1 MYRHLAEHL
10 GHEDKWDEDLEAM
23 QQSLQPLGFEVRS
36 CHDERSGI
44 VFLVLINTKSDAL
57 AQVATPYT
65 ASELQYI
72 KTLVRC

>member
-10 GHEDKWDEDLEAM
+10 GYGDKWDEDLEAI
-23 QQSLQPLGFEVRS
+23 QHRLQPLGFEVRS
-36 CHDERSGI
+36 CHDEISGT